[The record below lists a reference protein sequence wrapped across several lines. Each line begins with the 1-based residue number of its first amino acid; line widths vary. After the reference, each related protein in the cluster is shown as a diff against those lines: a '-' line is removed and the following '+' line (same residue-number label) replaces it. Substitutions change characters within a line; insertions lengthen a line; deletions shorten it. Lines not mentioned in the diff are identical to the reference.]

1 MNLKNISANKKNEM
15 IKIHTSGYCY
25 CHRRFNALGG
35 KGDKT
40 HQRVI
45 MTRWWSFW
53 GVERERNGV
62 RGRRREWKRGPTSHY
77 DSLVVV
83 LAGIVGGKG
92 TRPTNESLRLV
103 GGV

>member
-35 KGDKT
+35 NGDKT

-53 GVERERNGV
+53 GVEREREGV
-62 RGRRREWKRGPTSHY
+62 
-77 DSLVVV
+77 
-83 LAGIVGGKG
+83 VGGKEDETHQRVIM
-92 TRPTNESLRLV
+92 TRWWSFWPA
-103 GGV
+103 